1 LKIAKLESNLNFLLQ
16 QYFEEKMEIPENSYS
31 SLNDLIRHRKTG
43 LIFEIS
49 FSSFYYNN
57 QNVEL
62 ADRAYTQY

>member
-1 LKIAKLESNLNFLLQ
+1 
-16 QYFEEKMEIPENSYS
+16 MEIPENSYS